1 MFECQIC
8 KITTSTVFNYR
19 AHLTSKKHISNL
31 EKINSKAV
39 DTINNNPQDLIL
51 DIQLHNQTKTSLLL
65 TSDIY
70 NKKATKFV
78 CTCCNK
84 SFASNFSLKRHV
96 NKTELAQKL
105 ISNTDNINSIADI
118 LNKSSS
124 QLTGNVTII
133 VNNNT
138 INNTLNGDVNINV
151 GNPTKD
157 EIYDNFINY
166 WKIMGSNPFG
176 FEDTKMLE
184 DKNVY
189 NDVHANG
196 LKAYKAY
203 IKHVYSNAANHN
215 VALYNKREKLC
226 KYLINIS

>member
-65 TSDIY
+65 TPDIY

-105 ISNTDNINSIADI
+105 ISNTDNIN
-118 LNKSSS
+118 
-124 QLTGNVTII
+124 
-133 VNNNT
+133 NT
-138 INNTLNGDVNINV
+138 AWNNTLSELKTYLDTNKKRPSSTSKDPKTKILGKWVSHQIRNYSKKTDIMK
-151 GNPTKD
+151 NPT
-157 EIYDNFINY
+157 IYSAWKLFIT
-166 WKIMGSNPFG
+166 SPS
-176 FEDTKMLE
+176 
-184 DKNVY
+184 
-189 NDVHANG
+189 
-196 LKAYKAY
+196 YKQY
-203 IKHVYSNAANHN
+203 FK
-215 VALYNKREKLC
+215 
-226 KYLINIS
+226 